1 MSMSKV
7 YQDSLSPDGILFH
20 FLAEK
25 HKVPRA
31 REQLS
36 KLSGK
41 LNYTQRVICGFE
53 GRLKSLSVCMLE
65 HSK

>member
-7 YQDSLSPDGILFH
+7 FQDILSSDGTLFY

-41 LNYTQRVICGFE
+41 LDYAQ
-53 GRLKSLSVCMLE
+53 
-65 HSK
+65 

>member
-7 YQDSLSPDGILFH
+7 FQDILSSDGTLFY

-41 LNYTQRVICGFE
+41 LDHAQRVICGFE
-53 GRLKSLSVCMLE
+53 GRLKSLVVHVLE